1 MQTEVVVPF
10 HDSIPMSFTEALT
23 DPWND
28 TIRTVGQF
36 TISNQMSETS
46 KPSYVP
52 NKTITE
58 DEYSILVLPSGVR
71 KMLQLRSDGVIN
83 MGKFG
88 MFNVAD
94 VLGFPYGQ
102 AFEIASENK
111 VIPIKSMDEGVNLT
125 DLDDEDVLNGSSKDN
140 RLLVD
145 EANVQKLTLEQIEE
159 MKNKAGGNEVAREI
173 IQEMIKNH
181 GSFDKKTAYSQE
193 KYLDRKH
200 KKFLRRFQIN
210 YLSANEMLDYL
221 YHEKEPFRIMNLSI
235 ESLGLMM
242 SLSNIMPGGNYLV
255 MDETGGLIVYA
266 MLERMGN
273 RGTITLLHENDQ
285 PSVHLLT
292 KTRYAS
298 ELSTSPTSMVQYA
311 NVLQFLEPETERPDF
326 TELSEEDY
334 GSLNEVQRK
343 QYDRKLKKAQI
354 LNVVLDNIER
364 NDFESLIYA
373 STLNPVTFVSK
384 IIPRM
389 RGSSPL
395 VIYNQYKEMLI
406 ELNHLWLRQKNI
418 LLPNIHHSVVRR
430 YQTIPGRI
438 HPLMTSRSDGGF
450 LLTGINV
457 FPIQDVVAIGRGTK
471 KRRLAREA
479 KAVDTESESATPIPE
494 VTSTTATPDVNVDI
508 NINVDADSN

>member
-1 MQTEVVVPF
+1 MS
-10 HDSIPMSFTEALT
+10 DSE
-23 DPWND
+23 
-28 TIRTVGQF
+28 
-36 TISNQMSETS
+36 
-46 KPSYVP
+46 KPSYIP
-52 NKTITE
+52 NTVITE
-58 DEYSILVLPSGVR
+58 DEYAILCLPSGVR
-71 KMLQLRSDGVIN
+71 KLIQLRSDGIIN

-88 MFNVAD
+88 MFNVKD

-111 VIPIKSMDEGVNLT
+111 LTPIKSMDEGVNLA
-125 DLDDEDVLNGSSKDN
+125 DLDDDEMLNGSSKDN
-140 RLLVD
+140 RLLID

-210 YLSANEMLDYL
+210 YLSSNEMLDYL
-221 YHEKEPFRIMNLSI
+221 YYEKEPFRIMNLSV
-235 ESLGLMM
+235 EVLGLMM
-242 SLSNIMPGGNYLV
+242 SLSNIKPGGNYLV

-285 PSVHLLT
+285 PSVHLLN
-292 KTRYAS
+292 KTRYVT
-298 ELSTSPTSMVQYA
+298 ELSTSATSMVQYA
-311 NVLQFLEPETERPDF
+311 NVLQFLEPESERPNF
-326 TELSEEDY
+326 TEISAQDYEDF
-334 GSLNEVQRK
+334 NDTQRK
-343 QYDRKLKKAQI
+343 QYDRKLKRAQI
-354 LNVVLDNIER
+354 LNAVLDNIER

-373 STLNPVTFVSK
+373 GTLNPVTFVPR

-418 LLPNIHHSVVRR
+418 LLPNIHHSVVRK

-471 KRRLAREA
+471 KRRLAKEA
-479 KAVDTESESATPIPE
+479 KESKIAETEGDNASESTNSTPVPE
-494 VTSTTATPDVNVDI
+494 VAATVVTPNV
-508 NINVDADSN
+508 